1 MIIWLITDPRNRRET
16 KEETSPLKK
25 KKNYNK
31 LNEDLGAGEWETPKK
46 TTEVQ
51 LINFYLRTYVSPRA
65 KEKISRRKERK
76 DYNFF
81 FCSSCVCDILSPFP
95 PFFAI
100 FFLKFEANMWDAFLM
115 LELSVS
121 GRRISFWMDTKK
133 VTCNYTHTHTRAQA
147 TKKKR
152 WMGYRIEGRGSQ
164 LNSVFF

>member
-81 FCSSCVCDILSPFP
+81 FVRLVCVTFFP
-95 PFFAI
+95 PSPHFLLFFSSN
-100 FFLKFEANMWDAFLM
+100 LKQICEMHF
-115 LELSVS
+115 
-121 GRRISFWMDTKK
+121 
-133 VTCNYTHTHTRAQA
+133 
-147 TKKKR
+147 
-152 WMGYRIEGRGSQ
+152 
-164 LNSVFF
+164 